1 MPPGLISLPLRAATR
16 REAATGPAPRK
27 RPASRSPARR
37 RPFACSR
44 QRLTQAS
51 GGAGLTLL
59 QPGTSR
65 RLAMRFSRAARFTR
79 RKAARRHRDRT
90 YRTMAPF
97 PGQLSD
103 RKPMPEA
110 TDRPSPYRDDH
121 MVAASSASPCS
132 HGALPGWHASAG
144 RPESRAG
151 RPTTLRRQET
161 RPRTHGCQNDGDA
174 PVRTCRTS
182 AGEQLRAKLGRAVV
196 VGIEQNEYAAV
207 TGHPHS
213 GGRDHPLDPA
223 RTRHTAARFPHRP
236 GAWRFATP
244 IWAAIRWRSF
254 GRALTSPSPSTAEAM
269 VCGIQGTLTPA
280 DHRRSTSLAPADC
293 PA

>member
-59 QPGTSR
+59 RPGTSR
-65 RLAMRFSRAARFTR
+65 RLAVRFSRAARFTR

-161 RPRTHGCQNDGDA
+161 RPRTHGLPERRRCACPDV
-174 PVRTCRTS
+174 PHER
-182 AGEQLRAKLGRAVV
+182 GRATA
-196 VGIEQNEYAAV
+196 GQAGPGSRRRHRAARV
-207 TGHPHS
+207 CRRHPGHPHS
-213 GGRDHPLDPA
+213 GGRDHPLDA
-223 RTRHTAARFPHRP
+223 VRTRDTAARFPHRP
-236 GAWRFATP
+236 GGMQVRHADL
-244 IWAAIRWRSF
+244 
-254 GRALTSPSPSTAEAM
+254 GRDPVEELR
-269 VCGIQGTLTPA
+269 QGT
-280 DHRRSTSLAPADC
+280 DLAITLDNRGDGMRHPGDAH
-293 PA
+293 AR